1 MVNKYFRPVTYLDYL
16 RQRPKI
22 KWLFVIAILLVI
34 IWGGWSSLRT
44 VFGLN
49 APKYRTVLVEEGP
62 MVATIRASGT
72 LNPVKSVTIGTGVS
86 GMVKELLVDFNDT
99 VKKGQL
105 IARIDPRDYQ
115 ARFDQAN
122 ANYRLTSKN
131 HQFNVELFSKGFISK
146 QALIQTEEAQNTA
159 LGALNSAKKSLDD
172 TFIRSPVDGVVVKR
186 SVEIGQTVAATLQS
200 PEIFVIAQD
209 LADMQVETS
218 IDESDVGRIKEGQ
231 SATFTVDAFPGRVF
245 QGKVIQIRKAPINI
259 QNVVTYT
266 VLISANN
273 PDLKLL
279 PGMTANAR
287 IVVDE
292 REKTLKVANSALR
305 FRMPEN
311 DPAVKAA
318 DAKSAANAP
327 NSGSNSGSTP
337 GANAGNADAKSSK
350 GTRPLA
356 AMGIRRIWILE
367 KSGLKEV
374 PERKVFK
381 IGITD
386 GESTEILPVKED
398 KPLEIKV
405 GDKVI
410 IGIEGAAQTNKSA
423 APTAPRMF

>member
-1 MVNKYFRPVTYLDYL
+1 MNKYFRPVTYLDYL
-16 RQRPKI
+16 RQKPKI
-22 KWLFVIAILLVI
+22 KWLLGAIILLAL
-34 IWGGWSSLRT
+34 IWGGWSSAKSI
-44 VFGLN
+44 FGLN
-49 APKYRTVLVEEGP
+49 TPKYRTVLVEEGP
-62 MVATIRASGT
+62 MVAAIRASGT

-86 GMVKELLVDFNDT
+86 GMVKELLVDFNDKVT
-99 VKKGQL
+99 KGQL

-115 ARFDQAN
+115 ARYDQAN
-122 ANYRLTSKN
+122 ANYRLAYKN
-131 HQFNVELFSKGFISK
+131 HQFNLELFKQGFISK
-146 QALIQTEEAQNTA
+146 QALIQTEEGLNTA
-159 LGALNSAKKSLDD
+159 LGALNSTKKSLDD

-200 PEIFVIAQD
+200 PEIFIIAQD
-209 LADMQVETS
+209 LADMQLETS

-245 QGKVIQIRKAPINI
+245 QGKVLQIRKAPINI

-266 VLISANN
+266 VIISANN

-292 REKTLKVANSALR
+292 REKALKVANSALR

-318 DAKSAANAP
+318 DAKAAANNP
-327 NSGSNSGSTP
+327 NAGSNVDSK
-337 GANAGNADAKSSK
+337 NELKSSK

-386 GESTEILPVKED
+386 GEYTEILPVKDD

-410 IGIEGAAQTNKSA
+410 IGIEGSTQTNKSA
-423 APTAPRMF
+423 TPTPPRMF

>member
-1 MVNKYFRPVTYLDYL
+1 MGLV
-16 RQRPKI
+16 
-22 KWLFVIAILLVI
+22 LLVL
-34 IWGGWSSLRT
+34 IWGIWTGAKSI
-44 VFGLN
+44 FGLN
-49 APKYRTVLVEEGP
+49 DPKYRIVLVEEGP
-62 MVATIRASGT
+62 MVAAIRASGT

-86 GMVKELLVDFNDT
+86 GMVKELLVDFNDS

-115 ARFDQAN
+115 ARFDQAS
-122 ANYRLTSKN
+122 ANYRLASKN
-131 HQFNVELFSKGFISK
+131 HKFNQDLFNQGFISK

-200 PEIFVIAQD
+200 PEIFIIAQD

-273 PDLKLL
+273 ADLKLL

-292 REKTLKVANSALR
+292 REKALKVANAALR

-318 DAKSAANAP
+318 DAKSAAQ
-327 NSGSNSGSTP
+327 
-337 GANAGNADAKSSK
+337 GAASAESKTDTAKSSK

-356 AMGIRRIWILE
+356 AMGIRRIWVLE

-386 GESTEILPVKED
+386 GEFTEILPIKED
-398 KPLEIKV
+398 RPLDIKV

-410 IGIEGAAQTNKSA
+410 VGIEGSAQTKPA
-423 APTAPRMF
+423 TPTPPRMF

>member
-1 MVNKYFRPVTYLDYL
+1 MNKYFRPITYLDYL
-16 RQRPKI
+16 RQKPKI
-22 KWLFVIAILLVI
+22 KWLLAAIILLVL
-34 IWGGWSSLRT
+34 IWGGWSS
-44 VFGLN
+44 VKSIFGLN

-62 MVATIRASGT
+62 MVAAIRASGT

-115 ARFDQAN
+115 ARYDQAN
-122 ANYRLTSKN
+122 ANYRLAYKN
-131 HQFNVELFSKGFISK
+131 HQFNQELFKQGFISK
-146 QALIQTEEAQNTA
+146 QALIQTEEGLNTA
-159 LGALNSAKKSLDD
+159 LGALNSTKKSLDD

-200 PEIFVIAQD
+200 PEIFIIAQD

-231 SATFTVDAFPGRVF
+231 NATFTVDAFPGRVF
-245 QGKVIQIRKAPINI
+245 QGKVLQIRKAPINI

-266 VLISANN
+266 VIISANN

-292 REKTLKVANSALR
+292 RDKALKVANSALR
-305 FRMPEN
+305 FRMSEN

-318 DAKSAANAP
+318 DAKSAANNP
-327 NSGSNSGSTP
+327 NA
-337 GANAGNADAKSSK
+337 GANSDVKVDPKSSK

-386 GESTEILPVKED
+386 GEFTEILPVKD
-398 KPLEIKV
+398 DRPLDIKV

-410 IGIEGAAQTNKSA
+410 IGIEGSTQTNKSS
-423 APTAPRMF
+423 APTPPRMF